1 MIQYV
6 MLSYLTNLTIMY
18 HAFCKITND
27 WLSTC
32 KTGFKRTTRFG
43 SYISGITLATCGES
57 YTSFRIKPVVV
68 IIATIDKYHDLHF
81 YPEVHISEVLY
92 ASLTMILTALCVF
105 RGQNFPSHYLKD
117 ALLLKRNG
125 VSLTFVYIILIFDK
139 LLGSNAP

>member
-1 MIQYV
+1 MH
-6 MLSYLTNLTIMY
+6 

-68 IIATIDKYHDLHF
+68 IIATVDKYHDLHF